1 MTLNQIQSPP
11 EERFGDRV
19 QSVPSGSIW
28 QRIGSR
34 QATPVVVATV
44 LVFAISAVIAPRSLL
59 QASLLAMIVPAA
71 VLAVAAVGQT
81 LVVQQKG
88 IDLAAPGYIS
98 LAATIVVFA
107 PQKLGVPSGIA
118 VLLALIVAMLAGLL
132 NGFFITRLNV
142 TPIISSLAL
151 NSLLF
156 GVMWTVSGGNAL
168 NAPAALTWFAK
179 NSLLGLP
186 LIVWLAVVLVAVTA
200 ILMSKTSIGR
210 RFVGVGANPVTAR
223 ATGVKV
229 NRYIVGSYVA
239 SGFFAGL
246 AGVLLVAYLGK
257 SSITI
262 GAPYLFPIISAVIV
276 GGAVLSGGR
285 GSVVASAIAA
295 LFLSQVVQM
304 VLTLGAPESIRLLVD
319 ALAIAL
325 ASIVRIVPWSRLFK
339 GRRRAAGGGN
349 RSPRPRDR
357 DTHARTPNSEGRE
370 THVRST

>member
-19 QSVPSGSIW
+19 KSKQSGSAW
-28 QRIGSR
+28 QRIGNK
-34 QATPVVVATV
+34 QATPVVIATV
-44 LVFAISAVIAPRSLL
+44 LIFVVSAILAPRSLL

-88 IDLAAPGYIS
+88 IDLAAPGYIT
-98 LAATIVVFA
+98 LAATIVVFV
-107 PQKLGVPSGIA
+107 PERLGASGA
-118 VLLALIVAMLAGLL
+118 VSVVFALVVSMLAGLL
-132 NGFFITRLNV
+132 NGFFVTKLNV

-156 GVMWTVSGGNAL
+156 GAMWTVSAGSAF
-168 NAPAALTWFAK
+168 NAPPEVTWFAK

-186 LIVWLAVVLVAVTA
+186 LIVWLAVLLVAATA
-200 ILMSKTSIGR
+200 IFMSKSSTGR
-210 RFVGVGANPVTAR
+210 RFVGVGANPATAR

-257 SSITI
+257 SSISI
-262 GAPYLFPIISAVIV
+262 GTPYLFPIISAVIV

-295 LFLSQVVQM
+295 LFLSQVLQM
-304 VLTLGAPESIRLLVD
+304 VLTLGAPESVRLLVD
-319 ALAIAL
+319 AIAIAV
-325 ASIVRIVPWSRLFK
+325 ASTVRVVPWRRVFRRQKVRI
-339 GRRRAAGGGN
+339 N
-349 RSPRPRDR
+349 
-357 DTHARTPNSEGRE
+357 
-370 THVRST
+370 

>member
-11 EERFGDRV
+11 EERFGDLV
-19 QSVPSGSIW
+19 QSKPSGSIW
-28 QRIGSR
+28 QRIGGK
-34 QATPVVVATV
+34 QATPIVIATV
-44 LVFAISAVIAPRSLL
+44 LIFAISAIVAPRSLL

-88 IDLAAPGYIS
+88 IDLAAPGYIT
-98 LAATIVVFA
+98 LAATVVVFA
-107 PQKLGVPSGIA
+107 PERLGVPGGIA
-118 VLLALIVAMLAGLL
+118 VLFALIVSMLAGLL
-132 NGFFITRLNV
+132 NGFFITKLNV

-168 NAPAALTWFAK
+168 NAPADLTWFAK
-179 NSLLGLP
+179 NSFLGLP
-186 LIVWLAVVLVAVTA
+186 FIVWLAVVLVAVTA
-200 ILMSKTSIGR
+200 IFMSKSSIGR

-246 AGVLLVAYLGK
+246 AGVLLVSYLGK

-285 GSVVASAIAA
+285 GSVIASAVAA

-325 ASIVRIVPWSRLFK
+325 ASIVRIVPWGKVF
-339 GRRRAAGGGN
+339 RRKKPDADPEN
-349 RSPRPRDR
+349 R
-357 DTHARTPNSEGRE
+357 
-370 THVRST
+370 

>member
-1 MTLNQIQSPP
+1 MTLNEIQSPP

-19 QSVPSGSIW
+19 KSQQDGNIWRRLGRKQS
-28 QRIGSR
+28 
-34 QATPVVVATV
+34 TPVVVATI
-44 LVFAISAVIAPRSLL
+44 LVFLLSAIIAPRSLL

-71 VLAVAAVGQT
+71 VLAVAAIGQT

-98 LAATIVVFA
+98 VAAAVVVFA
-107 PQKLGVPSGIA
+107 PEKLGVPGLVA
-118 VLLALIVAMLAGLL
+118 VVLALLVAMLAGLL
-132 NGFFITRLNV
+132 NGFFITKLNV

-151 NSLLF
+151 NSLLL
-156 GVMWTVSGGNAL
+156 GVMWTVSGGGAL
-168 NAPAALTWFAK
+168 NASAELTWFAK
-179 NSLLGLP
+179 NSLFGLP
-186 LIVWLAVVLVAVTA
+186 LIVWFAVLLVIVTA
-200 ILMSKTSIGR
+200 LVMSKTSIGR

-229 NRYIVGSYVA
+229 NRYIVGSYIA

-246 AGVLLVAYLGK
+246 AGILLVAYLGK

-276 GGAVLSGGR
+276 GGAVLTGGR
-285 GSVVASAIAA
+285 GSVIASAIAA

-304 VLTLGAPESIRLLVD
+304 VLTLGAPESVRLLVD

-325 ASIVRIVPWSRLFK
+325 ASAVRIVPWGKLL
-339 GRRRAAGGGN
+339 GRRQKASSGT
-349 RSPRPRDR
+349 S
-357 DTHARTPNSEGRE
+357 
-370 THVRST
+370 